1 MVKKTIILLV
11 LYFLFNFTLI
21 VCGERYILRNLTKS
35 QEAEPFFLPLGAEA
49 ARKIYQEPEPLGKTI
64 RSQSRLIK
72 KSGAG
77 AGAAKKLAGSPAL
90 HIMIIYH
97 TPPSPLSRHIYY
109 MYEQYL
115 IYSAMYIVYKYILIR
130 HFLNF
135 FFLKII

>member
-35 QEAEPFFLPLGAEA
+35 QEPEPFFLPLGAEA

-77 AGAAKKLAGSPAL
+77 AGAA
-90 HIMIIYH
+90 
-97 TPPSPLSRHIYY
+97 
-109 MYEQYL
+109 
-115 IYSAMYIVYKYILIR
+115 
-130 HFLNF
+130 
-135 FFLKII
+135 